1 MLPFSPLFCLREKGD
16 NKMAVNKQDTLYDV
30 KNRSASMVVYKI
42 PEDGIRREFAP
53 GESKK
58 IKFGEL
64 EKLSYQAGGRALMT
78 NFLQITNEKV
88 TSNLN
93 IHPHFKLYIYG
104 EGYLKDQLAS
114 HINKLGLE
122 KSVILAGT
130 TQDIYDRIAESKA
143 LCMTSTYEGMSNVMM
158 ESICLGTP
166 VITTKVSGVDELME
180 NGKNGMIVSTNNPK
194 VYADMVISYLNNPEP
209 INSALANNDIN
220 KYRQEYIFNQW
231 ENLINKIVN
240 NGKVW

>member
-1 MLPFSPLFCLREKGD
+1 
-16 NKMAVNKQDTLYDV
+16 MAVNKQDTLYDV

-93 IHPHFKLYIYG
+93 IHTEAEYYMSEDQIKTLIL
-104 EGYLKDQLAS
+104 EGSLDAFLDCLDYAPVGVIDLVKKFAVALPMNDIQKREALK
-114 HINKLGLE
+114 NKTGFDVSTAIRNMELE
-122 KSVILAGT
+122 KAEDKENVIEPLAFTLPSV
-130 TQDIYDRIAESKA
+130 S
-143 LCMTSTYEGMSNVMM
+143 S
-158 ESICLGTP
+158 
-166 VITTKVSGVDELME
+166 
-180 NGKNGMIVSTNNPK
+180 PK
-194 VYADMVISYLNNPEP
+194 M
-209 INSALANNDIN
+209 
-220 KYRQEYIFNQW
+220 W
-231 ENLINKIVN
+231 
-240 NGKVW
+240 